1 MNSISDEISAEAAI
15 ELNWNYTNSFPS
27 SSDLQV
33 ERRDVL
39 DTILEIFTPTTS
51 VVFLEGDSGIGAT
64 TTLAQFVA
72 EHCDIAFSLFLNPSS
87 RLSYSLEYIKVKIAE
102 QLKIFVDG
110 VPFDKGAIDEA
121 EYGTLVNKTRAKLKG
136 KNCYFV
142 VDGLN
147 HIPNDDEKHIADIMG
162 IALPIGVEGFRFLIS
177 GPQIRLGKHINK
189 IGSKP
194 YQLKRFT
201 PSEVDALF
209 KEFPL
214 TDVELDE
221 VKLLCKGNPG
231 RLCAIRRTLKAGG
244 DITEVMKTN
253 PEKYLD
259 FIALDFQNFDTLSVL
274 QKKIIATLAFSKQLI
289 GSLEIAAILNVSES
303 QVHEAFELC
312 SFLEMKTSE
321 YVDFISNAHRKL
333 SEVKLKEF
341 QVEINDL
348 QIEYLKKDPNSGA
361 TLLFLPNYLQ
371 QQNKNKELIELISNE
386 HYYNLLDS
394 TQSLT
399 QLRNRAEIGLISA
412 QELKSAMSAFQFSL
426 QKSLFIDLSGSNALK
441 SEVDAL
447 VAIGKTQHAM
457 ILVEGA
463 VTKLAKLSLLAAYC
477 SGLKKKSKNV
487 DGFLLDQIKDLTR
500 SVNFSEGGDTA
511 LQIAEDLLHVDA
523 NLATETL
530 EKCMSHVNDTKHKD
544 LAFSRLSIVAS
555 LGQNAFE
562 TSAVESHIKSKAI
575 QEFTSAFTQYHKN
588 QSIEEILKFLVAT
601 DLKSKIKL
609 IIQFI
614 SFQRRREGL
623 IKVIDYAL
631 DLIVKD
637 ASYLPKAKDYADLA
651 APLRHQE
658 VDSEKLAAIISRFD
672 GQTGLVKKTSV
683 TRDWVRLST
692 SLSYAEAKYDKS
704 AAYRRLLECYYE
716 VCELQNHEI
725 QSECYARL
733 LYALKYIDPEDIY
746 EKEEGLKFVIDEG
759 LKVAVDELLCNAASQ
774 HDCIASVLPAIVEYD
789 VSEALAIAKRLNTA
803 QNRNLAFQQISELL
817 LKKSSSEQNIKIF
830 NCILSELTDHEVLC
844 EVIASCTKILWQKD
858 FDQGWAETLQRAER
872 RIRDYSISTVCRANI
887 FKAYSSSG
895 SPLDAKYLVESVETL
910 IAKDN
915 ATGARNDIC
924 FRAIEI
930 LAEIAP
936 DEAERLYTLTTE
948 TRGTLEY
955 ECQEAQHSFL
965 QCLALVVRA
974 FSVALKNNMLDAFM
988 LERLTS
994 SISRLAS
1001 VKQQMSL
1008 YTDLACRAWVADSM
1022 LQTIVSDH
1030 CRPLLDITS
1039 RSNPNL
1045 YKELLE
1051 ISFPAL
1057 YVAHADSALKEIS
1070 HLDELSQNAALF
1082 NTCELIRRKLTKYDP
1097 PPTEDNEVFFIDHQQ
1112 AGDVVT
1118 LLENM
1123 TYDTAIYQII
1133 KKLTISLAH
1142 KKNKSKLT
1150 QLQRKEI
1157 SNRILKLIDAK
1168 LPDPRNITHNGY
1180 KICAS
1185 AYAYTLVEAS
1195 GQIWQTLV
1203 DQAATIPNVA
1213 DKAYVLIQI
1222 ARSLP
1227 GKYLELKK
1235 TVLSDAEK
1243 ASDAIPSLK
1252 DKLGRLELFSLA
1264 FKDLNLLSAK
1274 NALKRTLK
1282 MSHEIEDMEEATSIQ
1297 KSLIDAADQIEPG
1310 FADVLLE
1317 LFDDDPART
1326 VAKASAKHNVEV
1338 LKAKKSLADF
1348 NSTEEKNVIPDEY
1361 LAEAS
1366 WKNLSSLLNNRITP
1380 KQLSTM
1386 TSFISVDSNLG
1397 LGETYP
1403 YLCWY
1408 IENAARKYISKDDV
1422 KMQILPLCEVL
1433 LLTTELAFSVVGRKL
1448 ANTQKIGNL
1457 DKSLVGLVVKPN
1469 SRSEAFGFIQ
1479 KWLNLNCVDY
1489 IKFCDPYFTA
1499 EDVEIVQLIQAAN
1512 PTCIIHILATASYL
1526 KDHNCNSN
1534 EAFDAAWLKL
1544 SDQTAPETYI
1554 YGVDKLDGKEL
1565 IHDRWLISKGGGL
1578 RLGTSLNGMGNKFSE
1593 ISIMTP
1599 QECVVWEA
1607 ELDNFLNNPVIVGGA
1622 RVRVTRYQL

>member
-1 MNSISDEISAEAAI
+1 MNSIIEDVSTEAVI
-15 ELNWNYTNSFPS
+15 ESNWNYTNSFPR

-39 DTILEIFTPTTS
+39 DTILEIFTPLTS

-64 TTLAQFVA
+64 TTLAQFVT

-87 RLSYSLEYIKVKIAE
+87 RLSYSLEYVKVKIAE
-102 QLKIFVDG
+102 QLKIFVEG
-110 VPFDKGAIDEA
+110 IPFDKGAIDEA
-121 EYGTLVNKTRAKLKG
+121 EYETLVNKTRAKLKG

-142 VDGLN
+142 IDGLN
-147 HIPNDDEKHIADIMG
+147 HIPNDDEKYISDIMG

-177 GPQIRLGKHINK
+177 GPQARLGKHINK

-201 PSEVDALF
+201 PNETDELF

-214 TDVELDE
+214 SELELDE
-221 VKLLCKGNPG
+221 VKHLCKGNPG
-231 RLCAIRRTLKAGG
+231 RLCAVRRTLKAGG

-259 FIALDFQNFDTLSVL
+259 FIALDFQNFDKLSTI
-274 QKKIIATLAFSKQLI
+274 QKKIIATLAFSKQLT
-289 GSLEIAAILNVSES
+289 GSLEIAAILNIPES

-312 SFLEMKTSE
+312 TFLEIKTSE
-321 YVDFISNAHRKL
+321 HIDFISNAHRKL
-333 SEVKLKEF
+333 SEIRLKEF
-341 QVEINDL
+341 QIEINDL
-348 QIEYLKKDPNSGA
+348 QIEHLKKDPNSG
-361 TLLFLPNYLQ
+361 TSLLFLPNYLQ
-371 QQNKNKELIELISNE
+371 QQSKNKELIELISNE

-399 QLRNRAEIGLISA
+399 QLRNRAEIGLNSA

-426 QKSLFIDLSGSNALK
+426 QKSLFIDLSNSNALK

-447 VAIGKTQHAM
+447 VAIGKNQHAM

-463 VTKLAKLSLLAAYC
+463 VTKLAKLSLLSAYC
-477 SGLKKKSKNV
+477 SGLKKRAKNV
-487 DGFLLDQIKDLTR
+487 DGYLLDQIKNLTKN
-500 SVNFSEGGDTA
+500 VNFSEGGDTA
-511 LQIAEDLLHVDA
+511 LQIAEDLLHVDV
-523 NLATETL
+523 NLATEAL
-530 EKCMSHVNDTKHKD
+530 EKCLSHVNDIKHKD
-544 LAFSRLSIVAS
+544 LAFSRLSLVAS

-562 TSAVESHIKSKAI
+562 ASAVESHIKSKAI
-575 QEFTSAFTQYHKN
+575 QEFTSAFNQFHKN
-588 QSIEEILKFLVAT
+588 QSIDDILKFLTAA
-601 DLKSKIKL
+601 DLKSKISL

-614 SFQRRREGL
+614 SFQQSREGL

-651 APLRHQE
+651 APLRDQE

-672 GQTGLVKKTSV
+672 GQTGLVKKISV

-692 SLSYAEAKYDKS
+692 SLSYAEAKYDKP
-704 AAYRRLLECYYE
+704 AAYRRLLDCYYE
-716 VCELQNHEI
+716 VCELSNQEI

-733 LYALKYIDPEDIY
+733 LYALKHIDPEDEY

-774 HDCIASVLPAIVEYD
+774 HDCIQSVLPAIVEYD
-789 VSEALAIAKRLNTA
+789 VSEAIAIAKRLNTA
-803 QNRNLAFQQISELL
+803 QNRHLAFQQISELL
-817 LKKSSSEQNIKIF
+817 LKKASSEDNIIKF
-830 NCILSELTDHEVLC
+830 NSILSALTDHEVIC
-844 EVIASCTKILWQKD
+844 EIIASCTKILWQKD
-858 FDQGWAETLQRAER
+858 FDEGWAITLERAER
-872 RIRDYSISTVCRANI
+872 RIRDYHISTVCRANI
-887 FKAYSSSG
+887 FKAYASAG
-895 SPLDAKYLVESVETL
+895 KPLDSKYLVESVEL
-910 IAKDN
+910 LVAKDS
-915 ATGARNDIC
+915 ATSARNDVC

-930 LAEIAP
+930 LSEVDP
-936 DEAERLYTLTTE
+936 EEAERLYTLTTE

-955 ECQEAQHSFL
+955 ECQGAQQNFL
-965 QCLALVVRA
+965 QCLALVIRA
-974 FSVALKNNMLDAFM
+974 FGVALKNNMLDTFM

-994 SISRLAS
+994 AISRLTS
-1001 VKQQMSL
+1001 TKQQMSL

-1022 LQTIVSDH
+1022 LKTIVSDY

-1039 RSNPNL
+1039 RNNQNL

-1057 YVAHADSALKEIS
+1057 YVAHADSALKEIV
-1070 HLDELSQNAALF
+1070 HLDEVSQNAALF

-1097 PPTEDNEVFFIDHQQ
+1097 PPTEDNEVFLLDPQQ

-1118 LLENM
+1118 LLEHM

-1133 KKLTISLAH
+1133 KKITISLAH
-1142 KKNKSKLT
+1142 KKNKSRLT

-1157 SNRILKLIDAK
+1157 CDRILKLIDAK
-1168 LPDPRNITHNGY
+1168 LPDPRNIAHDGY

-1195 GQIWQTLV
+1195 GQTWQLLI
-1203 DQAATIPNVA
+1203 DQAAAIPNVA

-1227 GKYLELKK
+1227 GKYIELKK

-1252 DKLGRLELFSLA
+1252 DKLGRLELFCLA
-1264 FKDLNLLSAK
+1264 FKDLNLSSAK

-1282 MSHEIEDMEEATSIQ
+1282 LSHEIEDVEEASNIQ

-1310 FADVLLE
+1310 FADVLME
-1317 LFDDDPART
+1317 LFDDDPARA

-1338 LKAKKSLADF
+1338 LKAKKSLADS
-1348 NSTEEKNVIPDEY
+1348 NSTEGKNIIPDEY

-1422 KMQILPLCEVL
+1422 RMQIMPLCEVL
-1433 LLTTELAFSVVGRKL
+1433 LLSTELAFSVVSRKH
-1448 ANTQKIGNL
+1448 ATTQKVGNL
-1457 DKSLVGLVVKPN
+1457 DKSLVGLIVRPN
-1469 SRSEAFGFIQ
+1469 SRSEAINFIQ

-1489 IKFCDPYFTA
+1489 IKFCDPFFTA
-1499 EDVEIVQLIQAAN
+1499 DDVEIVQIIQAAN
-1512 PTCIIHILATASYL
+1512 PTCTIHILAAASYL
-1526 KDHNCNSN
+1526 KTNNCASN
-1534 EAFDAAWLKL
+1534 DAFEAAWLKL
-1544 SDQTAPETYI
+1544 SDQSAPETYI
-1554 YGVDKLDGKEL
+1554 YGIDKLDGKEL
-1565 IHDRWLISKGGGL
+1565 IHDRWLMTKGGGL
-1578 RLGTSLNGMGNKFSE
+1578 RLGTSLNGMGNKLSE
-1593 ISIMTP
+1593 LSIMTP
-1599 QECVVWEA
+1599 PECEACEA
-1607 ELDNFLNNPVIVGGA
+1607 ELDNFLNNPVIVGGV
-1622 RVRVTRYQL
+1622 RVKVTRYQL